1 MKTTLLTLLLAV
13 LFSGSVFGATH
24 TISSNA
30 DWSDF
35 ISTSSG
41 FDWGDVNDFD
51 VISISSGVTLT
62 IDVTAANHIQNDDVI
77 IEVYGNINFDGG
89 WGNYRELYLSGNSF
103 IYLLGSGSVSAT
115 NCGDRKRIFFNGNR
129 IADCPGSG
137 TYDAFADINTA
148 GGIGAAG
155 PVPVD
160 WVSYNAKLVSEG
172 LVELTWTTATEKDN
186 SHFEIEMS
194 LDGIEWVFV
203 DQVKSLADN
212 GNSTSLL
219 DYSYKYQ
226 LNNLNDVVYFRIK
239 QVDFSGDFDYTNAIA
254 VELEAKTPIIV
265 ETHGNGVATVKTKR
279 STSEGM
285 IRVFDLK
292 GQLLHESSLVESF
305 EFRVETAGI
314 YIIDV
319 QQGSSSSVVKQYI
332 F

>member
-1 MKTTLLTLLLAV
+1 V
-13 LFSGSVFGATH
+13 
-24 TISSNA
+24 
-30 DWSDF
+30 
-35 ISTSSG
+35 
-41 FDWGDVNDFD
+41 
-51 VISISSGVTLT
+51 
-62 IDVTAANHIQNDDVI
+62 
-77 IEVYGNINFDGG
+77 
-89 WGNYRELYLSGNSF
+89 
-103 IYLLGSGSVSAT
+103 
-115 NCGDRKRIFFNGNR
+115 
-129 IADCPGSG
+129 
-137 TYDAFADINTA
+137 NTA

-194 LDGIEWVFV
+194 LDGIEWIFV
-203 DQVKSLADN
+203 DQVKSQADN

-219 DYSYKYQ
+219 DYSYKHQ

-239 QVDFSGDFDYTNAIA
+239 QVDFSGDYDYTNAIA

-285 IRVFDLK
+285 IRVFDLQ

-319 QQGSSSSVVKQYI
+319 QQGSSSSVVKHYI